1 MFFYRCIGGI
11 MLKLLLID
19 DDEELCAE
27 LSEVLEAEGFKVDI
41 ALDGLQ
47 GLRFLQ
53 ERQYQIIILDLKL
66 PGLSGYE
73 VLKGIRKTV
82 KSLKVLV
89 LSGRPLGEPLLKE
102 DGVSQDEEQ
111 KVLNMADLVINKP
124 FIVEDF
130 LQKVKELSRDIT

>member
-1 MFFYRCIGGI
+1 

-27 LSEVLEAEGFKVDI
+27 LSQVLKAEGFEVDT

-47 GLRFLQ
+47 GLRLLQ
-53 ERQYQIIILDLKL
+53 DKKYQIIILDLKL
-66 PGLSGYE
+66 PGIDGYG
-73 VLKGIRKTV
+73 VLKRIRKSV
-82 KSLKVLV
+82 KPLKVLV

-102 DGVSQDEEQ
+102 NGVSQVEEE

-124 FIVEDF
+124 FMVDNFI
-130 LQKVKELSRDIT
+130 QKVKELASTIAENQFSK

>member
-1 MFFYRCIGGI
+1 MK
-11 MLKLLLID
+11 MKLLLID

-27 LSEVLEAEGFKVDI
+27 LTQVLSAEGFEVDVTF
-41 ALDGLQ
+41 DGLQ
-47 GLRFLQ
+47 GLRYLQ

-66 PGLSGYE
+66 PGLNGYG

-102 DGVSQDEEQ
+102 DGVSQDEEE
-111 KVLNMADLVINKP
+111 KVLSMADLVVNKP
-124 FIVEDF
+124 FMVENF
-130 LQKVKELSRDIT
+130 IQKVKELASLVEESQ